1 MAMKEQTIDNITE
14 SVLEQNAT
22 CADPRF
28 QEIMEA
34 LIRHMH
40 DFAREVHL
48 TPGEWIQ
55 GIEFLTKVGH
65 TCTGDRQE
73 FILLSDTLG
82 VSTLINLLHDATRTE
97 EATHTSNLGPF
108 FRENAP
114 PKALGDK
121 IVEGDD
127 SREICLYG
135 RVTDVTGKPIANAK
149 MDIWQACSRGTY
161 DMQEIS
167 GGHMDYRAQ
176 FRTDENGNYWLRT
189 VEPLGYYIP
198 LDGPVG
204 DMIRAQRREGAR
216 PAHIHYLV
224 SADGYREL
232 ITAIYLPGQYLESD
246 TVFGAAGDLV
256 VTVNENDPESPIK
269 GLPSIRFDLTL
280 AREGTKSGT
289 GRMGADPSMIAEKVA
304 G

>member
-1 MAMKEQTIDNITE
+1 MKEQTIDNITE

-28 QEIMEA
+28 KEIMES
-34 LIRHMH
+34 LIRHLH

-55 GIEFLTKVGH
+55 GIEFLTKVGQ
-65 TCTGDRQE
+65 TCTPNRQE

-82 VSTLINLLHDATRTE
+82 FSSLINLLHDATRTE

-108 FRENAP
+108 FREEAP
-114 PKALGDK
+114 QMKLGDK

-135 RVTDVTGKPIANAK
+135 KVTDVTGKPIANAK
-149 MDIWQACSRGTY
+149 MDIWQASSRGTY
-161 DMQEIS
+161 DMQENPDQ
-167 GGHMDYRAQ
+167 GHMDYRAQ

-189 VEPLGYYIP
+189 VEPIGYYIP

-204 DMIRAQRREGAR
+204 DMIRAQSREGAR
-216 PAHIHYLV
+216 PAHIHYMV
-224 SADGYREL
+224 SSPGYREL
-232 ITAIYLPGQYLESD
+232 ITAIYFPGQYLESD

-256 VTVNENDPESPIK
+256 VHVNENDANAPIK
-269 GLPSIRFDLTL
+269 GLPAVHFDLTL
-280 AREGTKSGT
+280 ARESIPSGT
-289 GRMGADPSMIAEKVA
+289 GRMGADPSKIAEKVKA
-304 G
+304 

>member
-1 MAMKEQTIDNITE
+1 MKEQTVDNITS
-14 SVLEQNAT
+14 SVLEQNET

-28 QEIMEA
+28 KLIMES
-34 LIRHMH
+34 LIRHLH
-40 DFAREVHL
+40 DFARDVEL

-65 TCTGDRQE
+65 TCTKDRQE

-82 VSTLINLLHDATRTE
+82 FSTLINLLHDATRTE

-108 FRENAP
+108 FREKAP
-114 PKALGDK
+114 EKNLGDK

-135 RVTDVTGKPIANAK
+135 KVTDVDGNPIANAK
-149 MDIWQACSRGTY
+149 MDIWQTSSRGTY
-161 DMQEIS
+161 DMQES
-167 GGHMDYRAQ
+167 ADGHMDYRAQ

-204 DMIRAQRREGAR
+204 DMIRAQQREGAR
-216 PAHIHYLV
+216 PAHIHYLI
-224 SADGYREL
+224 SADGFREL
-232 ITAIYLPGQYLESD
+232 ITAIYLPGQYLETD

-256 VTVNENDPESPIK
+256 VNIDENDANSPIP
-269 GLPSIRFDLTL
+269 GLPAIHFDLTL
-280 AREGTKSGT
+280 AREGVKSGT
-289 GRMGADPSMIAEKVA
+289 GRMGADPSMIAEKV
-304 G
+304 GG

>member
-1 MAMKEQTIDNITE
+1 MKEQTVENITE
-14 SVLEQNAT
+14 SVLDQNAT

-28 QEIMEA
+28 QEIMES
-34 LIRHMH
+34 LIRHLH
-40 DFAREVHL
+40 DFACDVHL

-55 GIEFLTKVGH
+55 GIEFLTRVGQ
-65 TCTGDRQE
+65 TCTRDRQE

-82 VSTLINLLHDATRTE
+82 FSTLINLLHDATRTE
-97 EATHTSNLGPF
+97 DATHTSNLGPF

-114 PKALGDK
+114 EKALGDT

-127 SREICLYG
+127 SRKICLYG
-135 RVTDVTGKPIANAK
+135 RVTDVQGNPIPNAT
-149 MDIWQACSRGTY
+149 MDIWQTSSRGTY
-161 DMQEIS
+161 DMQEERAE
-167 GGHMDYRAQ
+167 GHMDYRAR

-204 DMIRAQRREGAR
+204 DMIRAQGREGAR

-224 SADGYREL
+224 SAEGFREL
-232 ITAIYLPGQYLESD
+232 ITAIYLPGQYLETD

-256 VTVNENDPESPIK
+256 VEVNENDTSSPIP
-269 GLPSIRFDLTL
+269 GLPAINFNLTL
-280 AREGTKSGT
+280 AREGVKSGT
-289 GRMGADPSMIAEKVA
+289 GRMGADPSKIAEKV
-304 G
+304 GN